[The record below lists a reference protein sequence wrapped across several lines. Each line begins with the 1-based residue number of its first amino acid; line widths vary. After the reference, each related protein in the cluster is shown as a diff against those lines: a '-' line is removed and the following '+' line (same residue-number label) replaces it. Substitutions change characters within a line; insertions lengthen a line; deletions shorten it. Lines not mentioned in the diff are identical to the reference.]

1 MAEALLTGAPG
12 ETGA

>member
-1 MAEALLTGAPG
+1 MAEALLTAAPG